1 MIAIGILTIVIG
13 YLIGSIP
20 FAYIAGRLVKGID
33 IRQVG
38 GKNVG
43 TLNTMREIGTFTG
56 LAVLLADIGKGA
68 LAVFVAQWLGV
79 SWIFVYLVGAA
90 VVIGHWWSVFLK
102 FRGGKGA
109 ATTIGV
115 LFALSPLPTAIS
127 FAIMVIVVL
136 VTSNFTFAMAIGLA
150 LLPLIMWPFGEAGRL
165 IAYAVAL
172 PIFCSLKYIP
182 TFKKSIASTE
192 GRQNIIIDKRY
203 KPWQTRRKK

>member
-13 YLIGSIP
+13 YLLGSIP
-20 FAYIAGRLVKGID
+20 FAYIAGRLAKGID

-68 LAVFVAQWLGV
+68 LAVFVAQWLEV
-79 SWIFVYLVGAA
+79 SWIFFYLVGAA
-90 VVIGHWWSVFLK
+90 VVIGHWWPIFLK

-127 FAIMVIVVL
+127 FAIMVIAVL

-150 LLPLIMWPFGEAGRL
+150 LLPLIMWPFGEAGSL
-165 IAYAVAL
+165 ITYAVAL

-182 TFKKSIASTE
+182 TFKKTIFNVE
-192 GRQNIIIDKRY
+192 GRQNIIRDKHY
-203 KPWQTRRKK
+203 KPWQTRKKK